1 MSEIYKDPII
11 TKYFDLIKA
20 TVGEGF
26 FKYYFQGD
34 PIRVPITSLPAIIIS
49 KDETRAS
56 NALDGGSNVE
66 DTHLMALS
74 LTVITDIR
82 DEIKDEKSIAPGTA
96 KLYDIMEGRESDT
109 LKLKTKSLLNI
120 LRTNVDV
127 DTALGLRTDLGS
139 ITRVDYGLT
148 VGKREQE
155 AWAVEAQLE
164 FIAHFTQLR

>member
-11 TKYFDLIKA
+11 IKYIDLIKG
-20 TVGEGF
+20 VLGEG
-26 FKYYFQGD
+26 KIKQYYQGD
-34 PIRVPITSLPAIIIS
+34 PIRVPVSSLPAIIIS
-49 KDETRAS
+49 KDETRVS

-66 DTHLMALS
+66 DTHLMALT

-82 DEIKDEKSIAPGTA
+82 DDIKDDKTIAPGIST
-96 KLYDIMEGRESDT
+96 LYDIIEGRESDT
-109 LKLKTKSLLNI
+109 LKLKTTSILNI
-120 LRTNVDV
+120 LRTNIDV

-155 AWAVEAQLE
+155 AWAVEAQIE

>member
-1 MSEIYKDPII
+1 MTTYQDPII
-11 TKYFDLIKA
+11 TKYFDLIKSV
-20 TVGEGF
+20 VGDSF
-26 FKYYFQGD
+26 FKFYYQGD
-34 PIRVPITSLPAIIIS
+34 PIRVPNSSLPAIIIS

-56 NALDGGSNVE
+56 NALDGGSNVD
-66 DTHLMALS
+66 DTHLMALT

-82 DEIKDEKSIAPGTA
+82 NDINDDKAIAPGIST
-96 KLYDIMEGRESDT
+96 LYDIMEGRESAT
-109 LKLKTKSLLNI
+109 LKLKTKSLLHI
-120 LRTNVDV
+120 LRNNVDV
-127 DTALGLRTDLGS
+127 DTTLGLRTDLGS